1 VPTRRGGLDRRL
13 VIGVLALFAVPTVSA
28 GTVLLFL
35 QSRGTL
41 AEGNTLVTVLVVGGV
56 ALMAYVA
63 LVAHGL
69 GRGLVRAIRE
79 IRHGVELIAT
89 ANPDH
94 RIEVRTGDELEN
106 LAEDVNRLADRL
118 SEARRG
124 LASEAARAAREI
136 ADEQARLVA
145 IVEDLDEGVL
155 AVTGEGRISLANRVA
170 SELLAADTPLL
181 GRSLLDLVEPEPLAG
196 LLASVRGGEAVT
208 GRIAV
213 RTGRGPIE
221 ARITPLAHAGG
232 PVYGLIL
239 ALRDPRESG
248 PRTSPGAGA
257 SSPALAGAGFVSG
270 EGAAEPFPERPLLY
284 DFSYFDAVARTV
296 GADDLGRGLADL
308 TFVVL
313 DTETTGLRPR
323 EGDRVVSLAAVMVR
337 GGVVRAHEA
346 FDALVRPNRPIPP
359 ASTRFHGIT
368 DARVA
373 GAPPI
378 DDVLPAFRRFA
389 ADCPL
394 VGHEIAFDLDFL
406 DAEARRLGLPPLG
419 AGRAILDSRL
429 ISHLVH
435 GPGVSHSLEALSARL
450 GVTIRARH
458 SALGDA
464 LATAE
469 IFARL
474 LDLLARRGIGTLG
487 DLLEALRQSPRS

>member
-1 VPTRRGGLDRRL
+1 MLGRRGGLERRL
-13 VIGVLALFAVPTVSA
+13 VLGVLALVAAPTVVA
-28 GTVLLFL
+28 GAVFLLL
-35 QSRGTL
+35 QSRGAL
-41 AEGNTLVTVLVVGGV
+41 ADPSRLMLALVVGGIILV
-56 ALMAYVA
+56 GYLGF
-63 LVAHGL
+63 VAHGL
-69 GRGLVRAIRE
+69 GRGLVHTIRD
-79 IRHGVELIAT
+79 IGHGAELIAT

-94 RIEVRTGDELEN
+94 RLEIRTGDELEA
-106 LAEDVNRLADRL
+106 LAEDINRLADRL

-124 LASEAARAAREI
+124 LASEAARVARDI

-145 IVEDLDEGVL
+145 IVEHLDEGVV
-155 AVTGEGRISLANRVA
+155 AVTAEGKISLANRVA

-181 GRSLLDLVEPEPLAG
+181 GRSLLDLVEPEPLGG
-196 LLASVRGGEAVT
+196 LLASVRAGESVA
-208 GRIAV
+208 GRFTV
-213 RTGRGPIE
+213 RTRLGPIE
-221 ARITPLAHAGG
+221 ARITPLSHAGG
-232 PVYGLIL
+232 AVYGLIL
-239 ALRDPRESG
+239 ALRDPTESG
-248 PRTSPGAGA
+248 SRAVPGAGA
-257 SSPALAGAGFVSG
+257 SGPALAGAGFVSG

-296 GADDLGRGLADL
+296 GADDLGRNLADL

-378 DDVLPAFRRFA
+378 DEVLPAFRRFA

-474 LDLLARRGIGTLG
+474 LDLLARRRISTLG
-487 DLLEALRQSPRS
+487 DLLEALRQYPRI